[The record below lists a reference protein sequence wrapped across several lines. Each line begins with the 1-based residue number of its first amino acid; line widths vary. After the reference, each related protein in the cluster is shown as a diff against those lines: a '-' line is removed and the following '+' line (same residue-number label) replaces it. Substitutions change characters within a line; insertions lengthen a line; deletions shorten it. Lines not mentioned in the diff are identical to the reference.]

1 MHALDFAGK
10 QHLQAARA
18 AFHIDDV
25 DFEPFLLVKAAG
37 LPHPDRKDGHDRGR
51 DADLERDRI
60 GGLGGRRRR
69 AEREREAERSRRD
82 AKRA

>member
-1 MHALDFAGK
+1 MHALDFAGE

-25 DFEPFLLVKAAG
+25 DFEPLLLVKAAS
-37 LPHPDRKDGHDRGR
+37 LSHPDRKDGHDRSR

-60 GGLGGRRRR
+60 GGSGGRRRR
-69 AEREREAERSRRD
+69 AQREREQRNRRD
-82 AKRA
+82 AKPA